1 MNNKFSIGV
10 VIAIVLQVS
19 AFVWWTAQ
27 QAQTITQL
35 ESEMAELTA
44 RTAVEKEVTLINDVK
59 QLRKDLDDLKEK
71 TLEGIL
77 EIDNMRISED
87 NRLGEYIDRRLS
99 DLIGELQATFAQHE
113 SWIDE
118 IEKGIGGDDNDGG
131 TARRVLGTLLTW
143 MAENKEVVFL
153 VATSN
158 DISRLPPELI
168 RKGRLDEI
176 FFVDLP
182 SDPVREIIFRIHL
195 EKRGHAVSQFNCT
208 ALSQASDGFTGAEIE
223 QAVVSAGYTAR
234 AREEALDTSHLLEEI
249 ANTVPLSVTMSE
261 SLAALRHWC
270 DGRAVPAD

>member
-59 QLRKDLDDLKEK
+59 QLRKDLDDLKAK

-99 DLIGELQATFAQHE
+99 DLIGELQTTFAQHE
-113 SWIDE
+113 AWIDE
-118 IEKGIGGDDNDGG
+118 
-131 TARRVLGTLLTW
+131 L
-143 MAENKEVVFL
+143 
-153 VATSN
+153 
-158 DISRLPPELI
+158 
-168 RKGRLDEI
+168 
-176 FFVDLP
+176 
-182 SDPVREIIFRIHL
+182 
-195 EKRGHAVSQFNCT
+195 
-208 ALSQASDGFTGAEIE
+208 EIE
-223 QAVVSAGYTAR
+223 DEDIRQQIKDAIQS
-234 AREEALDTSHLLEEI
+234 LDKNLTDRI
-249 ANTVPLSVTMSE
+249 KK
-261 SLAALRHWC
+261 
-270 DGRAVPAD
+270 